1 MSFQELPAPVAPAHL
16 QAHGLNMRKKWNS
29 KTPEERAKHIE
40 QPAHLYAYMSGF
52 VPPGVTEG
60 RISQFFKSINHL
72 GAFADGAATKLTLS
86 SATCVTIVPALDA
99 LSNAPL
105 SADLSAVG
113 EHALN
118 SIMVI
123 HSLVEADVAAQ
134 GWSYNYAQNFAY
146 RTPHASGAPARF
158 Y

>member
-1 MSFQELPAPVAPAHL
+1 MSFQELPAPGAQAHL

-29 KTPEERAKHIE
+29 KTLEQRAKHIE

-86 SATCVTIVPALDA
+86 SATCVNIAPELDA
-99 LSNAPL
+99 LIDAPP
-105 SADLSAVG
+105 STELSAVG
-113 EHALN
+113 THALN
-118 SIMVI
+118 SIMRI
-123 HSLVEADVAAQ
+123 HSHVEADVAAQ

-146 RTPHASGAPARF
+146 RTPHESGAAAR
-158 Y
+158 

>member
-1 MSFQELPAPVAPAHL
+1 
-16 QAHGLNMRKKWNS
+16 MRDEWHRMRS
-29 KTPEERAKHIE
+29 EERAKHIE

-52 VPPGVTEG
+52 VQRGVTEG
-60 RISQFFKSINHL
+60 RIRQFFKCINHL

-86 SATCVTIVPALDA
+86 SATCVTIAQVLDA
-99 LSNAPL
+99 LIDAPP
-105 SADLSAVG
+105 STDLSAVG
-113 EHALN
+113 EHALS
-118 SIMVI
+118 SIMLI

-146 RTPHASGAPARF
+146 MTPHASGAAARF

>member
-1 MSFQELPAPVAPAHL
+1 MSVADSSAPGSCAQRL
-16 QAHGLNMRKKWNS
+16 SMREQWHRMR
-29 KTPEERAKHIE
+29 PEQRARHIQ
-40 QPAHLYAYMSGF
+40 QPVHLYAYMSSF
-52 VPPGVTEG
+52 VPRGVTEG
-60 RISQFFKSINHL
+60 RISQFFKCINHL

-86 SATCVTIVPALDA
+86 SATCVTIAPELDA
-99 LSNAPL
+99 LMDAPP
-105 SADLSAVG
+105 STELSAVG

-146 RTPHASGAPARF
+146 RTPHAAGEAARF